1 MKDFYPVMVQSSQNN
16 IDLGKAD
23 VRQFSNEAFIDVL
36 FIDHKGRT
44 FDQQLLTAVLN
55 GRPIITSTDSK
66 LNTKSN
72 TIDIWTTFN

>member
-1 MKDFYPVMVQSSQNN
+1 MVQSSQNN

-36 FIDHKGRT
+36 LIDHKGRT

-72 TIDIWTTFN
+72 TIDI

>member
-1 MKDFYPVMVQSSQNN
+1 MVQSSQNN

-72 TIDIWTTFN
+72 TIDI

>member
-72 TIDIWTTFN
+72 TIDI